1 MHWPVLGFLG
11 LLALAS
17 DAGAQANDD
26 KRIVPG
32 QRIGPWTLEM
42 TVADLN
48 RINGPK
54 QAIGIRPGELEFLPA
69 QQDLVKPLWIH
80 RWDHVRLRVLT
91 VERGDQ
97 NIVGLTIFSDAY
109 KTVEG
114 IGIGSTREQVIAAYG
129 QPSAMTAPNAEQDHL
144 IYDRLGITFRVLRNR
159 PPADQKAALVNVFK
173 AGTARERWK
182 Y

>member
-1 MHWPVLGFLG
+1 
-11 LLALAS
+11 
-17 DAGAQANDD
+17 
-26 KRIVPG
+26 
-32 QRIGPWTLEM
+32 M
-42 TVADLN
+42 TIDDLN

-97 NIVGLTIFSDAY
+97 AVVGLTIFSDAY
-109 KTVEG
+109 RTAEA
-114 IGIGSTREQVIAAYG
+114 IGIGSTRAQVLTAYG
-129 QPSAMTAPNAEQDHL
+129 EPTATTVPNAEQDHL
-144 IYDRLGITFRVLRNR
+144 IYDKLGVTFRVWRTK
-159 PPADQKAALVNVFK
+159 PAAEQTVVLVNVFK
-173 AGTARERWK
+173 SGTAKERWK